1 MVTLNFVLAAL
12 VYMGIGLCVLHVGM
26 SHIRTYAGSDNTYMR
41 MALEDARRSLLMLL
55 PQIAVVIGWPIAVAY
70 AIYQALRDQHF
81 ASYYSLQ

>member
-1 MVTLNFVLAAL
+1 MVTLNLFLAAL
-12 VYMGIGLCVLHVGM
+12 AYVGIGLCVLHIGM

-70 AIYQALRDQHF
+70 AIHQSIRDQSF